1 MTARRRSAS
10 ASSAGSPALSAAA
23 IAPSYDAMASAMRAA
38 RSCARASWSR
48 SAAGRTGVR
57 GPVCIGSLC
66 SVAVTVTSPGDGVVG
81 EVVQLAG
88 HIFREEVIQRQ
99 DVAEDGQ
106 RIVGIRDPFRQE
118 LPEQVAIRVA

>member
-57 GPVCIGSLC
+57 GPVCIESLC
-66 SVAVTVTSPGDGVVG
+66 SVAVTVTSLGDGVVG
-81 EVVQLAG
+81 EVVEPAG
-88 HIFREEVIQRQ
+88 HLHREEVIQRQ

-106 RIVGIRDPFRQE
+106 RIGGIRDPFGQE
-118 LPEQVAIRVA
+118 LAGQG